1 MPTKYAVIDIET
13 TGGMPK
19 RDKIIEIGIVLY
31 DGEKETGRY
40 ETLIDPGYSIP
51 PQITRLTGITSE
63 MVTDAPKFYEVAR
76 DIVEWTQD
84 AVFVAHNVRFDYN
97 FIREEFGRLGYTYTR
112 KQLCTKRLARKAIE
126 GLRSYSLESLIH
138 YLGIHVRHRHRAL
151 DDAYAASMVL
161 DHVFK
166 QRDHQEYALDL
177 IHQGVKESRLPA
189 SLSLEYLHGLPEAC
203 GIYYFHNAS
212 GDVIYVGKSINIRD
226 RILQHFADHTPKATS
241 LQQLVDS
248 ITYEITGSELL
259 ALLRENEE
267 IKKIK
272 PEINRLLRK
281 KELPFGL
288 YSLNGEDGYTKYEIH
303 KIPVN
308 DQDYTLI
315 KKFSTPA
322 NAKAFL
328 TANTERYRLCAKF
341 TGLEKPGGACFNYHI
356 GKCTGACLGEESADD
371 YNLRASMLL
380 EKMIH
385 PQESFIV
392 YESGRNHGE
401 STHLWFEKGACIG
414 YTYQDEYSGGIHSL
428 SDLVPLPSDEDTR
441 IILKHYFSKKSN
453 PKISAIPPHFSL
465 QE

>member
-1 MPTKYAVIDIET
+1 MQTKYAVIDIET
-13 TGGMPK
+13 TGGLPK

-31 DGEKETGRY
+31 DGEKEIGRY

-51 PQITRLTGITSE
+51 PQITRLTGITGE
-63 MVTDAPKFYEVAR
+63 MVADAPKFYEVAR
-76 DIVEWTQD
+76 NIVEWTQD

-97 FIREEFGRLGYTYTR
+97 FIREEFARLGYTFTR

-138 YLGIHVRHRHRAL
+138 YLGIQVRHRHRAL

-161 DHVFK
+161 DYVFK
-166 QRDHQEYALDL
+166 QRDSQEFALDL

-189 SLSLEYLHGLPEAC
+189 ALSLEYLHGLPEAC
-203 GIYYFHNAS
+203 GIYFFHNVS

-226 RILQHFADHTPKATS
+226 RILQHFADHTPKATA
-241 LQQLVDS
+241 LQQQVDS

-281 KELPFGL
+281 KELPIGL
-288 YSLNGEDGYTKYEIH
+288 YGLTGPDGYIRYEIH
-303 KIPVN
+303 KIPVP
-308 DQDYTLI
+308 DSDYRLI

-322 NAKAFL
+322 NAKSFL
-328 TANTERYRLCAKF
+328 NAITERYQLCAKY
-341 TGLEKPGGACFNYHI
+341 TGQERPGGACFDYHI
-356 GKCTGACLGEESADD
+356 GKCYGACIGEESSES
-371 YNLRASMLL
+371 YNQRAKGLQDR
-380 EKMIH
+380 MIH
-385 PQESFIV
+385 PRESFIT
-392 YESGRNHGE
+392 YESGRSHGE
-401 STHLWFEKGACIG
+401 TTQLWFDKGVCIG
-414 YTYQDEYSGGIHSL
+414 YAYLDEYSGQL
-428 SDLVPLPSDEDTR
+428 TDPSDLIPLPADEDTR
-441 IILKHYFSKKSN
+441 MILKNYFAKKTN
-453 PKISAIPPHFSL
+453 PKISDIPRHFSL

>member
-13 TGGMPK
+13 TGGQPK

-51 PQITRLTGITSE
+51 PQITRLTGITGA
-63 MVTDAPKFYEVAR
+63 MVADAPKFYEVAR

-97 FIREEFGRLGYTYTR
+97 FIREEFARLGYTYTR
-112 KQLCTKRLARKAIE
+112 KQLCTKRLASKAIE

-138 YLGIHVRHRHRAL
+138 FLGIKVKHRHRAL
-151 DDAYAASMVL
+151 DDAYAATMVL

-166 QRDHQEYALDL
+166 QRANEEFALDL

-189 SLSLEYLHGLPEAC
+189 ALSLEYLHNLPEAC
-203 GIYYFHNAS
+203 GIYYFHNSS

-226 RILQHFADHTPKATS
+226 RILQHFADHTPKATA

-281 KELPFGL
+281 KELPYGL
-288 YSLNGEDGYTKYEIH
+288 YSLTGEDGYIRYEVH
-303 KIPVN
+303 KVPV
-308 DQDYTLI
+308 YEPEYALV
-315 KKFSTPA
+315 KKFSTAA
-322 NAKAFL
+322 NAKSFL
-328 TANTERYRLCAKF
+328 TVNLERYRLCAKY
-341 TGLEKPGGACFNYHI
+341 TGLEKPGGPCFNFHI
-356 GKCTGACLGEESADD
+356 NKCAGACMGEESAES
-371 YNLRASMLL
+371 YNLRAGLL
-380 EKMIH
+380 LDKMIH
-385 PQESFIV
+385 PQKSFIV
-392 YESGRNHGE
+392 SESGRSHGE
-401 STHLWFEKGACIG
+401 STQLWFDKGICIG
-414 YTYQDEYSGGIHSL
+414 YAYLDEYSSSIRNPT
-428 SDLVPLPSDEDTR
+428 DLTPLPSDEDTR
-441 IILKHYFSKKSN
+441 IILKHYFSKKTN
-453 PKISAIPPHFSL
+453 TKITNIPLQFSL